1 MSAPVKVSKALEEV
15 WQWKEEAWQE
25 VAHLPLRQALR
36 KRMEIAERTARE
48 LGFEPVPRALPA
60 SQSRRDTGQI
70 HGEAEEEPLIAL
82 MARMNHHE
90 SHLIPMEGRPPGAPH
105 SPSCEFPPAAV
116 PSANFALVRPS
127 PPSVWCSPLTP

>member
-48 LGFEPVPRALPA
+48 LGFEPVPRALPG
-60 SQSRRDTGQI
+60 TKV
-70 HGEAEEEPLIAL
+70 AET
-82 MARMNHHE
+82 
-90 SHLIPMEGRPPGAPH
+90 
-105 SPSCEFPPAAV
+105 
-116 PSANFALVRPS
+116 SAKYTAKRKKNR
-127 PPSVWCSPLTP
+127 

>member
-70 HGEAEEEPLIAL
+70 HGEAEKASQRLVLIRNDAIGL
-82 MARMNHHE
+82 A
-90 SHLIPMEGRPPGAPH
+90 
-105 SPSCEFPPAAV
+105 
-116 PSANFALVRPS
+116 
-127 PPSVWCSPLTP
+127 